1 MGKRRSS
8 SSRRIN
14 RSSNL
19 RSNRRSKRVKRGKG
33 SRIKRNSRKKGSLRP
48 KRTKRIRRRNKI
60 QVGGSKSP
68 LSEAEELAAV
78 RAEINALQGELSTEE
93 LQQAASARP
102 VPSAIAVAES
112 PSLAAAH
119 RQRVGTTATTPL
131 ARAVA
136 TAGGLDNWHGMDAH
150 ARRSAIEKAMDST
163 DEEQAEEE
171 AIAIAEPP
179 AEGASDP
186 YIKVEILN
194 RSQSSDVNIYVKDIQ
209 GNPQHGGEIKL
220 KARHAVKLDMGE
232 GDVMTITTSLFSARF
247 KIERK
252 NGEIQKYVVED
263 GDETLRLTSDAH
275 MVGFGTHKGVQHC
288 STGQDCRYPSGRRSH
303 PDY

>member
-1 MGKRRSS
+1 MGKRRTS
-8 SSRRIN
+8 SSRRVN
-14 RSSNL
+14 Q
-19 RSNRRSKRVKRGKG
+19 RSNRRSTRVKRGEG

-102 VPSAIAVAES
+102 VPSAIAVAE
-112 PSLAAAH
+112 
-119 RQRVGTTATTPL
+119 
-131 ARAVA
+131 
-136 TAGGLDNWHGMDAH
+136 
-150 ARRSAIEKAMDST
+150 
-163 DEEQAEEE
+163 
-171 AIAIAEPP
+171 PP

-186 YIKVEILN
+186 YIKVELEN
-194 RSQSSDVNIYVKDIQ
+194 QSESTGVIV
-209 GNPQHGGEIKL
+209 EIKNIHGRQTDGGAIKL
-220 KARHAVKLDMGE
+220 TARRAVEIDMRE

-247 KIERK
+247 MIERK

-263 GDETLRLTSDAH
+263 EQGTLRLTSDAH
-275 MVGFGTHKGVQHC
+275 MVGFGTHNGVQLC
-288 STGQDCRYPSGRRSH
+288 SRGKDCRYPSGRRSH
-303 PDY
+303 PAY